1 MQHPRSLIVL
11 LAVLASGGLAARAS
25 AAPATANPCK
35 VLAGTAIAATVD
47 WGSSLPAGTLSSRPD
62 GQAKQLVCTFKK
74 GTGTLELTLAPHQGP
89 RGLRR
94 PARDGGHASLGAGYG
109 GDLRLRHPHRRQL
122 RQRQLHQ
129 GRLGRLGLGQRR
141 APSERGA
148 RPGAHLLQ
156 GAPLSRRHWAA
167 GVLAPCAAA
176 LLLSAPAVAATGF
189 FATPSGNI
197 VCPYTGGRSVPE
209 PILECGIKAG

>member
-89 RGLRR
+89 GGFGGPPGMVVTR
-94 PARDGGHASLGAGYG
+94 PS
-109 GDLRLRHPHRRQL
+109 
-122 RQRQLHQ
+122 
-129 GRLGRLGLGQRR
+129 GLGTGAIFAYDTRTGDSF
-141 APSERGA
+141 ANASFTKGDWDGSVWDNGALPPSV
-148 RPGAHLLQ
+148 
-156 GAPLSRRHWAA
+156 
-167 GVLAPCAAA
+167 VLALARTYFKA
-176 LLLSAPAVAATGF
+176 LP
-189 FATPSGNI
+189 
-197 VCPYTGGRSVPE
+197 
-209 PILECGIKAG
+209 